1 MSTACQLAPEFF
13 PVFEAV
19 EPPEIFRIRLAGLD
33 LEGDEYGPFFFENVR
48 QLALPLRQLGDLEG
62 LPIAGRLGRIGEPIL
77 PGAGGRPGAVSLV
90 AAVLAQ
96 AVNVILR
103 RLISDGHETAEIHQ
117 QAAVAVEHAAF
128 FVRAA
133 ERHAPR

>member
-33 LEGDEYGPFFFENVR
+33 LEGDEDGPLFFENVR
-48 QLALPLRQLGDLEG
+48 QLALPLRQLGDFEG
-62 LPIAGRLGRIGEPIL
+62 LLIARGLCEIGETNL
-77 PGAGGRPGAVSLV
+77 PGARRRHRAVGFI

-96 AVNVILR
+96 AVDVILR
-103 RLISDGHETAEIHQ
+103 RL
-117 QAAVAVEHAAF
+117 
-128 FVRAA
+128 VR
-133 ERHAPR
+133 